1 MRAVTDERKAIV
13 SAGYDRIVRSY
24 AAWAG
29 QVAGDPRDRMLEVF
43 AARLPAGGRV
53 LDLGCGAG
61 LPSTRALAE
70 RFEVVGVDISEGQ
83 IAEARVNVPGA
94 TFLVGDITEVDL
106 PAASFD
112 GVTAFYSVNHVPREE
127 HAPLF
132 GRVLDWLRPGGSFLA
147 ALATSDDPGWSGE
160 WLGVPMFFSGFDPAA
175 NRANLIAAGF
185 TIDHDEI
192 VEMREPDGAATFQ
205 WVVARR
211 PAVR

>member
-1 MRAVTDERKAIV
+1 MRCTVTGAPYTIF
-13 SAGYDRIVRSY
+13 GYGGKQVRDNIHC
-24 AAWAG
+24 
-29 QVAGDPRDRMLEVF
+29 VDV
-43 AARLPAGGRV
+43 V
-53 LDLGCGAG
+53 
-61 LPSTRALAE
+61 RA
-70 RFEVVGVDISEGQ
+70 
-83 IAEARVNVPGA
+83 
-94 TFLVGDITEVDL
+94 
-106 PAASFD
+106 FD
-112 GVTAFYSVNHVPREE
+112 KNSG
-127 HAPLF
+127 
-132 GRVLDWLRPGGSFLA
+132 A